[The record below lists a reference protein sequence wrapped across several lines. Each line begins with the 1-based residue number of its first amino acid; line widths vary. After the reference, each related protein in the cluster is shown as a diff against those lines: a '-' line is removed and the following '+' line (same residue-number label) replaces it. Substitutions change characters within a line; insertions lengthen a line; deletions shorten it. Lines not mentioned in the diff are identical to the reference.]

1 MKELL
6 TALLLWISQNSSFD
20 YVRDRAV
27 PQVETLSQ
35 EALIDRLLKVSMAWN
50 VTEEQR
56 EEMQVD
62 IAAAY
67 HAESNTILV
76 GELVDLKSVYGRA
89 ALVHELVHFLQFTN
103 GVAEEAPCLNAL
115 EQDAYEI
122 QSKYLRAHG
131 VTPEFDAFTV
141 AARSLCDWE

>member
-56 EEMQVD
+56 EEMQFD

-76 GELVDLKSVYGRA
+76 V
-89 ALVHELVHFLQFTN
+89 
-103 GVAEEAPCLNAL
+103 
-115 EQDAYEI
+115 
-122 QSKYLRAHG
+122 
-131 VTPEFDAFTV
+131 
-141 AARSLCDWE
+141 